1 MFSFLYHCED
11 FNRTWLYM
19 SSTRVSYKTQELLT
33 LPEHPSS
40 SPFFVVGSVLL
51 IALVFFCVFLLC
63 VFYVLSTVLWCPLR
77 FPRYNEVRIV
87 LTPNCSYEDA
97 CRIYIISVCLHMVVS
112 NTCCVGFVL
121 FVLCTFF
128 CPFLWIDLFRLSLW
142 YSLTFIYFIFSPSHG
157 GDRTT
162 FEVMSST

>member
-33 LPEHPSS
+33 LPEHLSS
-40 SPFFVVGSVLL
+40 SPFFYGGVRAAHRFS
-51 IALVFFCVFLLC
+51 FFCVVLLC
-63 VFYVLSTVLWCPLR
+63 VLSTVLWCPLR
-77 FPRYNEVRIV
+77 FPGINEVRIV
-87 LTPNCSYEDA
+87 LTPSCSYEDA

-112 NTCCVGFVL
+112 NTCCVRFVL
-121 FVLCTFF
+121 FVLCTLF

-142 YSLTFIYFIFSPSHG
+142 YSLTFLYFIFSSSHG
-157 GDRTT
+157 GDRKT